1 MRHTKLEMA
10 RVIVTALY
18 NRGELVAS
26 DHPEVVRR
34 AAKGTVASLTYQH
47 KLAMDAIASV
57 QE

>member
-1 MRHTKLEMA
+1 MA